1 MLPRKA
7 FLFVVSELL
16 TRIEL
21 VTSTLPM
28 LRTTD
33 CAIAACSRQL
43 PAVSEKYIIINCS
56 PCQLNCAVFLHIFE
70 GGYIFYKI
78 VNKMLEE

>member
-1 MLPRKA
+1 MDASLPFWITDIFRMYFQKKKT
-7 FLFVVSELL
+7 FQSYTLKSFTKIKKLL

-33 CAIAACSRQL
+33 CAIAACSSNI
-43 PAVSEKYIIINCS
+43 PTSITEDYIIIERTH
-56 PCQLNCAVFLHIFE
+56 CQ
-70 GGYIFYKI
+70 
-78 VNKMLEE
+78 

>member
-1 MLPRKA
+1 MKKSGNTKKLSNTLGKGK
-7 FLFVVSELL
+7 LLISELL

-33 CAIAACSRQL
+33 CAIAACDVSLLHRQAIL
-43 PAVSEKYIIINCS
+43 YHR
-56 PCQLNCAVFLHIFE
+56 LNCF
-70 GGYIFYKI
+70 
-78 VNKMLEE
+78 VNEKVEFSPNN

>member
-1 MLPRKA
+1 MDASLPFWITDIFRMYFQKKKT
-7 FLFVVSELL
+7 FQSYTLKSFTKIKKLL

-33 CAIAACSRQL
+33 CAIAACCL
-43 PAVSEKYIIINCS
+43 YDI
-56 PCQLNCAVFLHIFE
+56 
-70 GGYIFYKI
+70 
-78 VNKMLEE
+78 